1 MRKYSEV
8 LKFLYKEIP
17 IYQTQGKEA
26 LKFDLSKMK
35 AFAKKLDNPQKRI
48 KSIHIGGTNGKGS
61 TVHIIAAMLQV
72 NKKRV
77 GIFTSPH
84 LKDFR
89 ERIKINGIYIEK
101 DYVVDFVNEHFNFV
115 IERSLSF
122 FELTFGLALQY
133 FVDRKIDIAII
144 EVGMGGRL
152 DATNIIKPEIS
163 VITNIGFDHQEFLGN
178 SLKKIAKEKAGII
191 KSGAPVI
198 IGECNKEID
207 DVFRKKA
214 NDKKTKIIF
223 IDKNLNKKFD
233 TDLAPNYQRLN
244 INLAEHVITHLKFF
258 KVSDKEKK
266 LALKN
271 VKQLTNFIG
280 RGDILEINPRV
291 VVDIAHNLEGF
302 VSLRDQLLNEKYEKL
317 HIVIGFV
324 KNKMVNQLL
333 PILPSSAKF
342 YFCSPNIDRGMNLDK
357 LCDIGSK
364 MSISFKSF
372 NSVKLALNKAKE
384 NATSKDLVLVTGS
397 TFVVAEIL

>member
-280 RGDILEINPRV
+280 RWDILEINPRV